1 MRQLKGSE
9 TVLLKSIE
17 RNIYWKSKFR
27 YKMRIPAG
35 DNYEK
40 IKNANIQPFNIT
52 DLSKLDE
59 ETESSQSR
67 QREDED
73 FFSMDINVAKGK

>member
-1 MRQLKGSE
+1 
-9 TVLLKSIE
+9 
-17 RNIYWKSKFR
+17 
-27 YKMRIPAG
+27 MRIPAG